1 VNSEHQPWVVIM
13 AGGVGSRF
21 WPASRAA
28 RPKQLA
34 DLFGQGPMLRMTSDR
49 LLPVAPIERQLVV
62 TGEILREGVAAA
74 LPGLHAENILA
85 EPVGRNTAAAVGWAA
100 LHIAERDPDAVLA
113 VVPADQYIADI
124 PAYQETSRRAVA
136 AAREQDAIVTLGIPP
151 TRPETGYGY
160 IERAAEIG
168 EGLFNVGAF
177 REKPDRETA
186 LSYLAD
192 GGFLWNAGMFF
203 MPASLAIRE
212 LERFEP
218 ELLEGL
224 RSLFGPHARP
234 PSEVYPTLK
243 SISIDYAVM
252 ERTDRVRVIPGSFGW
267 SDVGSW
273 EALYDHRGDQDS
285 FHAGDVIEI
294 DGSGNVLSSEGGL
307 VAVVGVSDLV
317 VVHTPDATL
326 VVPRADSQ
334 RVREV
339 VDRLR
344 ADENEEL
351 L

>member
-34 DLFGQGPMLRMTSDR
+34 DLFGQGPMLKMTSDR
-49 LLPVAPIERQLVV
+49 LLPVASIDRQLVV
-62 TGEILREGVAAA
+62 TGEILRDGVAAA
-74 LPGLHAENILA
+74 LPGLHPDNILA

-100 LHIAERDPDAVLA
+100 LHIAHRDPDGVLA

-124 PAYQETSRRAVA
+124 PAYQATARRAVA
-136 AAREQDAIVTLGIPP
+136 AARDQDAIVTLGIPP

-168 EGLFNVGAF
+168 DGLFDVGAF

-224 RSLFGPHARP
+224 RALFGPNARP
-234 PSEVYPTLK
+234 ASEVYPTLK

-285 FHAGDVIEI
+285 FRAGDVIEI
-294 DGSGNVLSSEGGL
+294 DGGGNVLSAEGGL

-326 VVPRADSQ
+326 VVPRSESQ

-344 ADENEEL
+344 ADEQEKL

>member
-1 VNSEHQPWVVIM
+1 
-13 AGGVGSRF
+13 
-21 WPASRAA
+21 
-28 RPKQLA
+28 
-34 DLFGQGPMLRMTSDR
+34 
-49 LLPVAPIERQLVV
+49 
-62 TGEILREGVAAA
+62 
-74 LPGLHAENILA
+74 
-85 EPVGRNTAAAVGWAA
+85 
-100 LHIAERDPDAVLA
+100 
-113 VVPADQYIADI
+113 VPADQYIADI

-168 EGLFNVGAF
+168 EGLFDVGAF

>member
-1 VNSEHQPWVVIM
+1 VDSRSDTWVVIM

-34 DLFGQGPMLRMTSDR
+34 DLFGQGSMLRMTSDR
-49 LLPVAPIERQLVV
+49 LLPLAPLERQLVV
-62 TGEILREGVAAA
+62 TGEILSEPVAEA
-74 LPGLHAENILA
+74 LPGLPPENILA

-100 LHIAERDPDAVLA
+100 LHIEARDPNAVLA
-113 VVPADQYIADI
+113 VVPADQYIGDVA
-124 PAYQETSRRAVA
+124 AYQETSARAA
-136 AAREQDAIVTLGIPP
+136 LAARSQGAIITLGIPP

-160 IERAAEIG
+160 IERGEEVAA
-168 EGLFNVGAF
+168 GLFDVRAF

-186 LSYLAD
+186 LEYLA
-192 GGFLWNAGMFF
+192 GGGHLWNAGMFF
-203 MPASLAIRE
+203 MPAALAVSE

-218 ELLEGL
+218 ELLRGL
-224 RSLFGPHARP
+224 RGLFGPDAQSP
-234 PSEVYPTLK
+234 GEVYPGLK

-252 ERTDRVRVIPGSFGW
+252 ERSDRVRVIPGDFGW

-273 EALYDHRGDQDS
+273 EALFDHRGGAES

-294 DGSGNVLSSEGGL
+294 DGSGNVLSASGGL
-307 VAVVGVSDLV
+307 VVAVGVSDLV

-326 VVPRADSQ
+326 VVPRSESQ

-344 ADENEEL
+344 AERREEL

>member
-1 VNSEHQPWVVIM
+1 MNSEQQPWVVIM

-49 LLPVAPIERQLVV
+49 LLPVASIERQLVV
-62 TGEILREGVAAA
+62 TGEILSDAVAEA
-74 LPGLHAENILA
+74 LPDLDPENILA

-113 VVPADQYIADI
+113 VVPADQYIADV
-124 PAYQETSRRAVA
+124 PAYQDTARRAVA

-160 IERAAEIG
+160 IERGDEIAP
-168 EGLFNVGAF
+168 GLYDVGAF

-186 LSYLAD
+186 LAYLAD

-218 ELLEGL
+218 ELLADL
-224 RSLFGPHARP
+224 RTLFGASARP
-234 PSEVYPTLK
+234 AAEVYPTLK

-252 ERTDRVRVIPGSFGW
+252 ERTDRVRVIPGQFGW

-273 EALYDHRGDQDS
+273 EALYDHRGGRES
-285 FHAGDVIEI
+285 FSAGHVIEI
-294 DGSGNVLSSEGGL
+294 DGSGNVLSAEGGL
-307 VAVVGVSDLV
+307 VATVGVSNLV

-326 VVPRADSQ
+326 VVPRAESQ

-344 ADENEEL
+344 ADGKEEL

>member
-1 VNSEHQPWVVIM
+1 MNSEHQPWVVIM

-34 DLFGQGPMLRMTSDR
+34 DLFGQGPMLRMTSER
-49 LLPVAPIERQLVV
+49 LLPVGPMERQLVV

-74 LPGLHAENILA
+74 LPGLRPENILA

-100 LHIAERDPDAVLA
+100 LHVAERDPDAVLA

-136 AAREQDAIVTLGIPP
+136 AARDHDAIVTLGIPP

-168 EGLFNVGAF
+168 EGLFDVGAF

-186 LSYLAD
+186 LSYLAH

-203 MPASLAIRE
+203 MPAALAIRE

-218 ELLEGL
+218 KLLAGL
-224 RSLFGPHARP
+224 RSLFGANARP
-234 PSEVYPTLK
+234 PAEVYPTLK

-252 ERTDRVRVIPGSFGW
+252 ERTDRVQVIPGNFGW

-273 EALYDHRGDQDS
+273 EALYDHRSDQAS
-285 FHAGDVIEI
+285 FRAGDVIEI
-294 DGSGNVLSSEGGL
+294 DGGGNVLSAEGGV

-326 VVPRADSQ
+326 VVPRAESQ

-344 ADENEEL
+344 ADEKEEL